1 MGGEQ
6 HKVDGGGA
14 EGDQG
19 EGDAGGDGARQELH
33 IYHWQAGLPSAL
45 PLFQTQLRLWF
56 PQQER

>member
-19 EGDAGGDGARQELH
+19 EGDAGGDGAGQELH

-45 PLFQTQLRLWF
+45 PRPSQLETNSDSRA
-56 PQQER
+56 